1 MVRRMAKQSHLK
13 HSVGIPV
20 HWSKAAV
27 ASTAL
32 GIVGFGTLWLIG
44 GLFVAGIAAV
54 LGHVGRHE
62 TAEGELRG
70 RGLATFGLI
79 AGYGSMFLFPILAL
93 ITAISFPA
101 FYKYQSDQT
110 ESQMATSQENTAALF
125 AACEAYARANYNR
138 YPTDWQL
145 LAGSYMSAREV
156 SKTLKS
162 PYPGGDSVAFE
173 LVPHDR
179 PVLPAISDSV
189 IVIQE
194 IAPRSVYKIAV
205 VDANGTV
212 KMLINPDYETP

>member
-1 MVRRMAKQSHLK
+1 MAKQSRLNYST
-13 HSVGIPV
+13 SVPV

-32 GIVGFGTLWLIG
+32 GIVGFGTLWMIG
-44 GLFVAGIAAV
+44 GLFIAGIAAV
-54 LGHVGRHE
+54 LGHVGRHA

-79 AGYGSMFLFPILAL
+79 AGYGSMFLFPVLAL

-110 ESQMATSQENTAALF
+110 ENQMATSRENAAALY
-125 AACEAYARANYNR
+125 AACEAYAKENFDR
-138 YPTDWQL
+138 YPTDWDAL
-145 LAGSYMSAREV
+145 EGRFMSIREHAR
-156 SKTLKS
+156 TLKS
-162 PYPGGDSVAFE
+162 PYPGGETIAYD

-179 PVLPAISDSV
+179 PVLPAIADSV

-194 IAPRSVYKIAV
+194 LAPPDIQKIAV

-212 KMLINPDYETP
+212 RMLINPDYEAP